1 MNVGEYLKFENQAT
15 PGPHHSEQ
23 SIRVNGQAKLYRDT
37 YWNGGPTIY
46 ALRFQN
52 TQNTDKYQYSAF
64 RYTLEPGGS
73 YPYNIKGICIE
84 AVYLGPH
91 YKGNLEDV
99 RKSDFWNFHK
109 TDYVSRFY
117 PPVVATDASGS
128 KTQGYFY
135 PMTWVRESSGGY
147 NHLCWGWGVSK
158 DNLLNG
164 VLMSPVAVIGRTKL
178 PSHYYWDIKT
188 SVIPVQRAGTLW
200 VNN

>member
-15 PGPHHSEQ
+15 SGPHHSEQ

-73 YPYNIKGICIE
+73 YPYNIKGIRIE

-117 PPVVATDASGS
+117 PPVVAADASGS
-128 KTQGYFY
+128 KTQRYFY

-147 NHLCWGWGVSK
+147 NHLCWGMG
-158 DNLLNG
+158 
-164 VLMSPVAVIGRTKL
+164 
-178 PSHYYWDIKT
+178 
-188 SVIPVQRAGTLW
+188 SV
-200 VNN
+200 